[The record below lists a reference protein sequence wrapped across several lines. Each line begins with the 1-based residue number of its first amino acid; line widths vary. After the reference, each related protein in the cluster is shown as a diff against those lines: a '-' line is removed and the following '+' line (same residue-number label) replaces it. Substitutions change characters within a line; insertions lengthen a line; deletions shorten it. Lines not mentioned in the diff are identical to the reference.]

1 MLDWVSWDDGVLT
14 IPILTEWT
22 LLHYPRR
29 NLSRICSVG
38 WTSSFCRVQMCLT
51 LALYSIPVFTV
62 QFTTTALLQLWV
74 LTCGI
79 NGRRCVDDEILAY
92 ARTRWYP
99 RGKRE
104 DTRAHTRD
112 AARRGNRTGAAHSAF
127 CIGRGAVEKKKGRAW
142 MESSKLLRCSLAW
155 APRPVPS
162 PRLGKNKEHA
172 RLDRDGV
179 SGKRCSISGT
189 KGWVLGWLV
198 WLCVFFCSSCGFIC
212 ISFSRSR

>member
-29 NLSRICSVG
+29 NLSRICSGG

-127 CIGRGAVEKKKGRAW
+127 CIGRGAVEKKKAELGW
-142 MESSKLLRCSLAW
+142 K
-155 APRPVPS
+155 APSFCAVRLPEPPVPS
-162 PRLGKNKEHA
+162 RPLASA
-172 RLDRDGV
+172 RTKSMRD
-179 SGKRCSISGT
+179 
-189 KGWVLGWLV
+189 
-198 WLCVFFCSSCGFIC
+198 
-212 ISFSRSR
+212 